1 MAKYSCEPGRRKPYN
16 EDLRW
21 RMIWQKEVLG
31 LKLREVAKNL
41 CVDVSTVHRIVKNFH
56 LTGTVSKRSYPR
68 NKRPTKKMTDA
79 VKLLTVIE
87 ESSVYL
93 KEIQLKVQRLTG
105 FEVSHPTALCGY
117 LKETNFS
124 RQKMKLVAK
133 QRDEDLRSAYKLDV
147 SIYSPSMLVFID
159 ETGTDKRDCLRRY
172 RYSLRGKTPSSFKM
186 LVRGERISVIGI
198 MTTNGILD
206 FHGTTDGAVFLEF
219 IELCLLPCL
228 MPFNGVNPNSVVIL
242 DNCSIHHIEPVT
254 QLINSV
260 GAMVH
265 YLPPYSPDYNPI
277 EWCFSKVKKV
287 TALLEVEM
295 ELTKD
300 IEFIVRSAFAT
311 VTTDDCQS
319 WIRDTGIYDM

>member
-1 MAKYSCEPGRRKPYN
+1 
-16 EDLRW
+16 
-21 RMIWQKEVLG
+21 
-31 LKLREVAKNL
+31 
-41 CVDVSTVHRIVKNFH
+41 
-56 LTGTVSKRSYPR
+56 
-68 NKRPTKKMTDA
+68 MTDA
-79 VKLLTVIE
+79 VKLLILHTVIE

-159 ETGTDKRDCLRRY
+159 ETGTDKRDYLRRY
-172 RYSLRGKTPSSFKM
+172 GYSLRGKTPSSFKM

-206 FHGTTDGAVFLEF
+206 FHVVHGTTDGAVFLEF

-228 MPFNGVNPNSVVIL
+228 MPFNGVS
-242 DNCSIHHIEPVT
+242 
-254 QLINSV
+254 
-260 GAMVH
+260 
-265 YLPPYSPDYNPI
+265 
-277 EWCFSKVKKV
+277 
-287 TALLEVEM
+287 
-295 ELTKD
+295 
-300 IEFIVRSAFAT
+300 
-311 VTTDDCQS
+311 
-319 WIRDTGIYDM
+319 